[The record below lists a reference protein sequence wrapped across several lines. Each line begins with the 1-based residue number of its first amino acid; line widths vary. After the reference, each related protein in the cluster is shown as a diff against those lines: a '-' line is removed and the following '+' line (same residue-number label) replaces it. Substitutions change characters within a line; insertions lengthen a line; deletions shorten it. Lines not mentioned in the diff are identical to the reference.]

1 MKRYLSDLTDSQW
14 KIIEKIINDKRKRP
28 RHNLREVFNAIFYL
42 VKSGCQWRMLP
53 REFGPWESIYYYY
66 ERFRRLGLIEKIHTA
81 LRGKV
86 RKSQGRH
93 QEPSCCIIDSQSV
106 KTTRSGS
113 EERGMDGGKLVK
125 GRKRHI
131 VCDTTGL
138 LLLVQ
143 LHAANIHDSKA
154 ALDILS
160 QAKAQSTRLEAVF
173 ADGGYRGELINKVK
187 QSLNMTMSIVLRT
200 WPDKVF
206 KPLPKRWVVERT
218 FSWFE
223 SFRRLSKDYEFL
235 NHSAQSMIYLSMIR
249 LMLNYF

>member
-1 MKRYLSDLTDSQW
+1 MTDSQW
-14 KIIEKIINDKRKRP
+14 KIIEKILKDKRKRP
-28 RHNLREVFNAIFYL
+28 RHNLREVFNAIFYV
-42 VKSGCQWRMLP
+42 VKTGCQWRMLP
-53 REFGPWESIYYYY
+53 REFGPWTSIYYYY
-66 ERFRRLGLIEKIHTA
+66 ERFRRLGVIEKIHNE
-81 LRGKV
+81 LRKRV
-86 RKSQGRH
+86 RNSQGRH

-113 EERGMDGGKLVK
+113 EVRGLDGGKLIK

-138 LLLVQ
+138 ILSVQ
-143 LHAANIHDSKA
+143 VHAANIHDSKQ
-154 ALDILS
+154 ALEILS
-160 QAKAQSTRLEAVF
+160 TAKAQSTRLEAVF
-173 ADGGYRGELINKVK
+173 ADGGYRGELVDKVT
-187 QSLNMTMSIVLRT
+187 QTLNMTMNIVLRS

-235 NHSAQSMIYLSMIR
+235 NISSQSMIYLSMIQI
-249 LMLNYF
+249 MLNKL